1 MTGRD
6 EAEFACVKPDGSLEA
21 VSSVETFPAV
31 AGAYLLLL
39 QLDVEMPSDARRKQA
54 ALPAG
59 RYLYLGSARGPGGLR
74 ARIRRHL
81 RADKRPH
88 WHVDRL
94 TAAARVAAVLAWPE
108 GGECSWCAAIRA
120 RGAEV
125 TLPGFGSSDCRRC
138 PAHLLRLEVMDAADA
153 RLRPPRDPDR
163 R

>member
-1 MTGRD
+1 MSG
-6 EAEFACVKPDGSLEA
+6 EYLPELACAAPDGPLTP
-21 VSSVETFPAV
+21 VPSVEALPSGP
-31 AGAYLLLL
+31 GAYLLVLH
-39 QLDVEMPSDARRKQA
+39 LDVELPPDARRGQA
-54 ALPAG
+54 ALAPG

-108 GGECSWCAAIRA
+108 GGECRWCAAIRA

-125 TLPGFGSSDCRRC
+125 PLPGFGSSDCRRC
-138 PAHLLRLEVMDAADA
+138 PAHLLRLEVTDAADP
-153 RLRPPRDPDR
+153 RLRPPADP
-163 R
+163 